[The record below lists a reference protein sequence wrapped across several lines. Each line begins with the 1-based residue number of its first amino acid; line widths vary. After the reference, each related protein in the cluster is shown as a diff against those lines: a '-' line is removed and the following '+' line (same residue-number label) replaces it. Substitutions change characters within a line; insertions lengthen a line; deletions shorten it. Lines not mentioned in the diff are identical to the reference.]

1 MRIPDNVIR
10 LKKKIFDEIHIQL
23 MKAGKTIDAFFR
35 KADKDGSHEID
46 FDEFKLLFQNM
57 DIKGLSDS
65 ELTLIFNSIDFDDD
79 GKISFP
85 EITADLKHTVESN
98 IEILIKREKERYE
111 SAISRSQYNSRI
123 DETTAANQFNPAMPI
138 NQAKN

>member
-1 MRIPDNVIR
+1 M
-10 LKKKIFDEIHIQL
+10 
-23 MKAGKTIDAFFR
+23 
-35 KADKDGSHEID
+35 
-46 FDEFKLLFQNM
+46 
-57 DIKGLSDS
+57 SDS

>member
-57 DIKGLSDS
+57 KTDLSDS
-65 ELTLIFNSIDFDDD
+65 ELTQIFSCIDFDES
-79 GKISFP
+79 GKITFP
-85 EITADLKHTVESN
+85 EITADMKHTVESN
-98 IEILIKREKERYE
+98 IETLIKREKERYE

-123 DETTAANQFNPAMPI
+123 DETSAVSQFNPAMPI